1 MEKLVCTYQ
10 QNHLSITQPEGKISP
25 CCHFDTSVEPHW
37 DQVNLNSVNTL
48 SGLLKSYRWYDL
60 REMFSEGVKYEGC
73 KNCWNAERIGYSS
86 KREYYND
93 LCLKNHQ
100 IQLIEDLEISLY
112 FSCNFMCRTCRPG
125 ISSTW
130 NKATSVIQKLKEFE
144 HDHYEPLSINN
155 YSKKIKILLENSD
168 LSNLKRVA
176 IVGGEPFLSRNLK
189 WFLNKLDLKNIYLK
203 ITTNG
208 SVFPDDELLRLLN
221 KCKKVYLDISIDAIE
236 ELAEVMRFGA
246 PWKMIVK
253 NIEKFLKTDYVV
265 KLVTTV
271 NIMNINKLQN
281 ILEFSRQY
289 DTPQTCYS
297 LFWPSYLKSNM
308 VPLDMRKQWK
318 INLPKKSNIIY
329 FMGLEQTYDD
339 VHDFNTII
347 LDEEQSEN
355 KLLEFVKSMKQL
367 DEYQKRKFSDVNPEI
382 WELAHTCERVKNYYA

>member
-25 CCHFDTSVEPHW
+25 CCHFDTSANPHW

-48 SGLLKSYRWYDL
+48 SRLLKSYRWYDL

-73 KNCWNAERIGYSS
+73 KNCWNAERIGYLS
-86 KREYYND
+86 KRKYYND

-100 IQLIEDLEISLY
+100 IQLIEDLEISLD
-112 FSCNFMCRTCRPG
+112 FSCNFMCRSCRPG

-130 NKATSVIQKLKEFE
+130 NKAISVIQKLKEFE

-155 YSKKIKILLENSD
+155 YSKKIKTLLENSD

-221 KCKKVYLDISIDAIE
+221 KCKKVYLDISIDAVE

-253 NIEKFLKTDYVV
+253 NIEKFLKTDFVI

-271 NIMNINKLQN
+271 SIMNINKLQS
-281 ILEFSRQY
+281 ILEFSRHY
-289 DTPQTCYS
+289 DSPQTCYS

-308 VPLDMRKQWK
+308 IPLNMRKQWK
-318 INLPKKSNIIY
+318 INLSKKLNTIY
-329 FMGLEQTYDD
+329 FMGLEQVYDD
-339 VHDFNTII
+339 VRDFNTII

-355 KLLEFVKSMKQL
+355 KLLEFVKSMKHL

-382 WELAHTCERVKNYYA
+382 WELAHTCKRVKNYYA

>member
-10 QNHLSITQPEGKISP
+10 QNHLAITQPEGKISP
-25 CCHFDTSVEPHW
+25 CCHFDTSVDPHW
-37 DQVNLNSVNTL
+37 DQVNLNSINSL

-60 REMFSEGVKYEGC
+60 REKFSEGVKYEGC
-73 KNCWNAERIGYSS
+73 KNCWKSEKIGYLS
-86 KREYYND
+86 KREYYNYVA
-93 LCLKNHQ
+93 LENHQ
-100 IQLIEDLEISLY
+100 IQVIEDLELSLD
-112 FSCNFMCRTCRPG
+112 FSCNFMCRSCRPG

-155 YSKKIKILLENSD
+155 YSKKIKTLLENSD

-208 SVFPDDELLRLLN
+208 SVFPDDELLRLLY
-221 KCKKVYLDISIDAIE
+221 KCKKVYLDISIDAVE

-253 NIEKFLKTDYVV
+253 NIERFLKTDFVI

-271 NIMNINKLQN
+271 SIMNINKLQS
-281 ILEFSRQY
+281 ILEFSRHY
-289 DTPQTCYS
+289 GSPQTCYS

-308 VPLDMRKQWK
+308 VPLNMRKQWK
-318 INLPKKSNIIY
+318 INLPKKLNTIY
-329 FMGLEQTYDD
+329 FMSLEQVYDD
-339 VHDFNTII
+339 VRDFNTII
-347 LDEEQSEN
+347 LDKEQSEN
-355 KLLEFVKSMKQL
+355 KLLEFVKSMNHL

-382 WELAHTCERVKNYYA
+382 WELAHTCKRVKNYYA